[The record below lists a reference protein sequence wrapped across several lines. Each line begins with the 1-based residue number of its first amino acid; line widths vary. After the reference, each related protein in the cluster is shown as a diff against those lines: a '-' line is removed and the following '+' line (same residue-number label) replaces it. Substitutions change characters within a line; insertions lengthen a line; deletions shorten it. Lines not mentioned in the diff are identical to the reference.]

1 MRATLILSAATVV
14 LLGAGLTT
22 QAVVNVRLGERAG
35 HPLSAAAIS
44 FAVGLAALVAAA
56 LAARISLPVGA
67 SLATMPWWY
76 WTGGLLGAAYIAAA
90 VVLAPRVGA
99 GVFFAL
105 LVAGQLASAV
115 IIEHFGWM
123 GAVRQP
129 LTLPR
134 LAGVACIV
142 LGVAL
147 VRWRK

>member
-1 MRATLILSAATVV
+1 MRATLLLSAATVV

-22 QAVVNVRLGERAG
+22 QAVVNARLGERAG
-35 HPLSAAAIS
+35 HPLNAAAIS

-56 LAARISLPVGA
+56 LAARIALPAAAPLA
-67 SLATMPWWY
+67 SMPWWY
-76 WTGGLLGAAYIAAA
+76 WTGGPLGAAYIAAA

-115 IIEHFGWM
+115 LIEHFGWM
-123 GAVRQP
+123 GAARQP

-134 LAGVACIV
+134 LLGIACIV

-147 VRWRK
+147 VRWKK